1 MRHLACDIIGSVNRP
16 GPAAGV
22 SLRARGGGSAPP
34 RRGAFT
40 LAELV
45 VSIGVLAL
53 MMVMAGTVFKLT
65 LGSTGQANALID
77 VSQSLRL
84 LEQTLR
90 EDLAQTPR
98 QGAVLVIEANPINA
112 FWRRED
118 SEVNPPGTNPAPP
131 PSGELYAHEADPERE
146 YPDGAMMLPRA
157 DVLMT
162 FTARTGQSCLCPAV
176 MGQVQQV
183 VYGHAEVGE
192 LDAGGNWVGAAPG
205 AFAEHVAASPG
216 TIFPI
221 PAEQW
226 HLARRSVLI
235 VHGTVPSADCSTDGV
250 EHALD
255 DSSGLPDELLDG
267 ASDIVAKGGSGTEFD
282 YWSDVVEL
290 TTLGGGVDLADW
302 FARSRL
308 DLAPPARQ
316 ADRLGHH
323 FIPHCASFKVEWA
336 LDLRR
341 LVPFTTAEP
350 APSSLVW
357 FDPARGLAEA
367 APDPLG
373 ELDDLVA
380 RMGYTDTGILNAI
393 NTVQQDL
400 VGVGLARFMGP
411 PYGISAHTPVWFAN
425 DSVNPGGSM
434 DEPDRYFPDA
444 LRITVDLYDG
454 GRKLTRPLRH
464 VMVLPVG
471 R

>member
-1 MRHLACDIIGSVNRP
+1 VRLQGQ
-16 GPAAGV
+16 
-22 SLRARGGGSAPP
+22 GGESAPP

-65 LGSTGQANALID
+65 LDSTGQANALMD
-77 VSQSLRL
+77 VNQSLRL

-112 FWRRED
+112 FWKREAR
-118 SEVNPPGTNPAPP
+118 EINPPGTNPAPP
-131 PSGELYAHEADPERE
+131 PFGALYAHEADPERE
-146 YPDGAMMLPRA
+146 YANGAMMLPRA

-183 VYGHAEVGE
+183 VYGQAEVGE
-192 LDAGGNWVGAAPG
+192 LDADGNWVGAAPG
-205 AFAEHVAASPG
+205 TFAEHVAASAG

-221 PAEQW
+221 PAEEW

-235 VHGTVPSADCSTDGV
+235 VDGIVPSADCSTDGV

-255 DSSGLPDELLDG
+255 DSGGLPDELLDG
-267 ASDIVAKGGSGTEFD
+267 ASDIVAKRDPSQVTDLD
-282 YWSDVVEL
+282 YIQDVVER
-290 TTLGGGVDLADW
+290 TAPGSELADW

-308 DLAPPARQ
+308 DLAPPARH

-357 FDPARGLAEA
+357 FDPARGLVEG

-373 ELDDLVA
+373 ELTVLIASYSDS
-380 RMGYTDTGILNAI
+380 GITGALSS
-393 NTVQQDL
+393 VQTAL
-400 VGVGLARFMGP
+400 LARFNAPATGL
-411 PYGISAHTPVWFAN
+411 GALTPVWYAN
-425 DSVNPGGSM
+425 DWVNGGSM
-434 DEPDRYFPDA
+434 DEPDRYFPEA